1 MEKDGV
7 VRDGLVKPKVAAG
20 RLGIAVA
27 HLYAMAR
34 AGEIE
39 SVKFAKA
46 VRFDPGVIEQYI
58 EAHRRPAAKA

>member
-1 MEKDGV
+1 MEKEGV
-7 VRDGLVKPKVAAG
+7 ARDGLVKPKVAAG

-46 VRFDPGVIEQYI
+46 VRFEREVIEKFI
-58 EAHRRPAAKA
+58 DAHRRSAVKV